1 MRHLNQLT
9 AWLDKQ
15 GFYPNV
21 LVGLDMVA
29 VMVIDHDSATDL
41 VDMISGETANLGW
54 SIAPAIKQQVLL
66 ILWIE
71 G

>member
-15 GFYPNV
+15 GFYSNV